1 MSRFSCFCQIVLIFE
16 MLLSLGFWRL
26 MCYWSCFNVWMYLFH
41 VLIAKFIKGQVI
53 KRSRASDIIHSFWIW
68 FWGTLFFYSEFMLLF
83 YSFCIHCFFV
93 MQNSIQI
100 HFLSQSLLLHWL
112 LFIYRFK
119 KRRVAVPCQ
128 SGLLKKSH
136 SKLLRLFLS
145 FLLIYYRYLWISSG
159 VFFDLSDIKLLL
171 LLQLFY

>member
-1 MSRFSCFCQIVLIFE
+1 MARFSGFCQIVLIFK
-16 MLLSLGFWRL
+16 MLLSLWLWRL
-26 MCYWSCFNVWMYLFH
+26 MCYWSCVNAWVNLLH

-53 KRSRASDIIHSFWIW
+53 KRSRASDIIHSFWVR
-68 FWGTLFFYSEFMLLF
+68 FWRTLFFYAEFMLLF
-83 YSFCIHCFFV
+83 YSLCIHRFFV

-100 HFLSQSLLLHWL
+100 HFLGQSLLLHWL
-112 LFIYRFK
+112 LFIYSFEK
-119 KRRVAVPCQ
+119 CRVAMPCQ

-145 FLLIYYRYLWISSG
+145 FLFIYYRYLWISSCM
-159 VFFDLSDIKLLL
+159 FFDLSDIKLLL